1 MKMIK
6 RYLDYIQYTRC
17 YSINTVINY
26 RKELNRFQTYLLSI
40 WKTLDN
46 AEEIKLTD
54 ILDFIAYLR
63 KSWLCEW
70 SCNAVL
76 DGVKGIFRYMRNI
89 LELNVLD
96 SRRISYVKEP
106 QKQIWFFNDKE
117 KNLILDAV
125 NEWIGKG
132 SIVKLRNRLLTYMF
146 LQTWLRCHELA
157 KIKVS
162 EIWENLQIVGK
173 GGKLRTVYLRHE
185 LLEMIEEYLEERKRE
200 SEYLFDS
207 TKDWHIREW
216 YIRTIFNKIS
226 KKVWFHVHAHKFR
239 HTFATDLLHIPWANI
254 FNVATLMGHSKITT
268 TQIYLWVDNKELK
281 RLQFS
286 LNY

>member
-1 MKMIK
+1 MIK
-6 RYLDYIQYTRC
+6 RYLDYILYTRC
-17 YSINTVINY
+17 LSRNTWI
-26 RKELNRFQTYLLSI
+26 KEKKWLNKFECYLLSI
-40 WKTLDN
+40 WKTLEKP
-46 AEEIKLTD
+46 EEIKLID
-54 ILDFIAYLR
+54 ILEFIASLR
-63 KSWLCEW
+63 KSWLCQK
-70 SCNAVL
+70 SCNSVL
-76 DGVKGIFRYMRNI
+76 DGVKGIFRYMRDI
-89 LELNVLD
+89 LELDVLE
-96 SRRISYVKEP
+96 SKRIHYVKEP

-125 NEWIGKG
+125 NEWIGKE

-162 EIWENLQIVGK
+162 EIWESLQIVGK
-173 GGKLRTVYLRHE
+173 GGKLRTVYLRPE

-216 YIRTIFNKIS
+216 YIRTIFNKVS

-254 FNVATLMGHSKITT
+254 FNVATLMGHSRITT
-268 TQIYLWVDNKELK
+268 TQIYLWVDNSELK
-281 RLQFS
+281 KLQFS

>member
-1 MKMIK
+1 MIK
-6 RYLDYIQYTRC
+6 RYLDYILYTRC
-17 YSINTVINY
+17 LSRNTWI
-26 RKELNRFQTYLLSI
+26 KEKKWLNKFECYLLSI
-40 WKTLDN
+40 WKTLEKP
-46 AEEIKLTD
+46 EEIKLID
-54 ILDFIAYLR
+54 ILDFIASLR
-63 KSWLCEW
+63 KSWLCQK
-70 SCNAVL
+70 SCNSVL
-76 DGVKGIFRYMRNI
+76 DGVKGIFRYMRDI
-89 LELNVLD
+89 LELDVLE
-96 SRRISYVKEP
+96 SKRIHYVKEP

-117 KNLILDAV
+117 KNLILNAV
-125 NEWIGKG
+125 NEWIGKE

-162 EIWENLQIVGK
+162 EIWESLQIVGK
-173 GGKLRTVYLRHE
+173 GGKLRTVYLRPE

-216 YIRTIFNKIS
+216 YIRTIFNKVS

-254 FNVATLMGHSKITT
+254 FNVATLMGHSRITT
-268 TQIYLWVDNKELK
+268 TQIYLWVDNSELK
-281 RLQFS
+281 KLQFS

>member
-17 YSINTVINY
+17 YSINTVINS
-26 RKELNRFQTYLLSI
+26 RKQLNKFQTYLLSI

-63 KSWLCEW
+63 KSWLCEK
-70 SCNAVL
+70 SCNSVL
-76 DGVKGIFRYMRNI
+76 DGVKGIFRYMRDI
-89 LELNVLD
+89 LELDVLE
-96 SRRISYVKEP
+96 SKRIHYVKEP

-162 EIWENLQIVGK
+162 EIWESLQIVGK
-173 GGKLRTVYLRHE
+173 GGKLRTVYLRPE
-185 LLEMIEEYLEERKRE
+185 LLEMIEEYLEKRERE

-254 FNVATLMGHSKITT
+254 FNVATLMGHSRITT

-281 RLQFS
+281 KLQFS

>member
-6 RYLDYIQYTRC
+6 RFLDYIQYTRC

-26 RKELNRFQTYLLSI
+26 RKQLNKFQTYLLSI

-63 KSWLCEW
+63 KSWLCER
-70 SCNAVL
+70 SCNSIL
-76 DGVKGIFRYMRNI
+76 DGVKAIFRYMRNV
-89 LELNVLD
+89 LELNVLE

-132 SIVKLRNRLLTYMF
+132 SIVKLRNKLLTYMF

-162 EIWENLQIVGK
+162 EIWESLQVVGK
-173 GGKLRTVYLRHE
+173 WGKLRTVYLRPE

-200 SEYLFDS
+200 SDYLFDS

-254 FNVATLMGHSKITT
+254 FNVATLMGHSRITT
-268 TQIYLWVDNKELK
+268 TQIYLWVDNSELK
-281 RLQFS
+281 KLQFS

>member
-1 MKMIK
+1 MIK
-6 RYLDYIQYTRC
+6 RYLDYILYTRC
-17 YSINTVINY
+17 LSRNTWI
-26 RKELNRFQTYLLSI
+26 KEKKWLNKFECYLLSI
-40 WKTLDN
+40 WKTLEKP
-46 AEEIKLTD
+46 EEIKLID
-54 ILDFIAYLR
+54 ILEFIASLR
-63 KSWLCEW
+63 KSWLCQK
-70 SCNAVL
+70 SCNSVL
-76 DGVKGIFRYMRNI
+76 DGVKGIFRYMRDI
-89 LELNVLD
+89 LELDVLE
-96 SRRISYVKEP
+96 SKRIHYVKEP

-173 GGKLRTVYLRHE
+173 GGKLRTVYLRPE

-254 FNVATLMGHSKITT
+254 FNVAKLLGHSRITT

-281 RLQFS
+281 KLQFS

>member
-1 MKMIK
+1 MIK
-6 RYLDYIQYTRC
+6 RYLDYILYTRC
-17 YSINTVINY
+17 LSRNTWI
-26 RKELNRFQTYLLSI
+26 KEKKWLNKFECYLLSI
-40 WKTLDN
+40 WKTLEKP
-46 AEEIKLTD
+46 EEIKLID
-54 ILDFIAYLR
+54 ILEFIASLR
-63 KSWLCEW
+63 KSWLCQK
-70 SCNAVL
+70 SCNSVL
-76 DGVKGIFRYMRNI
+76 DGVKGIFRYMRDI
-89 LELNVLD
+89 LEFDVLE
-96 SRRISYVKEP
+96 SKRIHYVKEP

-162 EIWENLQIVGK
+162 EIWESLQIVGK
-173 GGKLRTVYLRHE
+173 GGKLRTVYLRPE

-216 YIRTIFNKIS
+216 YIRTIFNKVS

-254 FNVATLMGHSKITT
+254 FNVATLMGHSRITT
-268 TQIYLWVDNKELK
+268 TQIYLWVDNSELK
-281 RLQFS
+281 KLQFS